1 MTTSLRYSFLTA
13 LKSMISLH
21 KELGIKSL
29 ALTELDG
36 LCKEFN
42 VTIDAEDKTYFL
54 EAINRNVL

>member
-1 MTTSLRYSFLTA
+1 
-13 LKSMISLH
+13 MISLH